1 MTMASVV
8 SVVVTLL
15 VFGLIAVV
23 IAVFVGIGF
32 FGAWRARRN
41 AMAYA
46 AAASASVPPPRPPV
60 DRWAAGC
67 WGLWSGAIDSAG
79 WDRDRAVQSL
89 SSWYGATDAE
99 ALRGVLEG
107 LYAGAT
113 GNLAWDV
120 VRAVDL
126 LRIGVA
132 AGYLTEVECA
142 SEVRRCAGLLRA
154 AYGSWEE
161 LATAFEQGMNAWQD
175 SRGITDAGERG
186 RVQRNA
192 PYLRV
197 GVWPSIP
204 WTTAL

>member
-1 MTMASVV
+1 MKVASLV

-15 VFGLIAVV
+15 VLALIAVV
-23 IAVFVGIGF
+23 IALFVGIGF
-32 FGAWRARRN
+32 FGAWRARRK

-46 AAASASVPPPRPPV
+46 VTASAAAPPPRPPV

-67 WGLWSGAIDSAG
+67 WGLWCGAMDSAA
-79 WDRDRAVQSL
+79 WERDRAAQSL
-89 SSWYGATDAE
+89 SSWYGAKDADG
-99 ALRGVLEG
+99 LRGVIEG
-107 LYAGAT
+107 LYAGTT
-113 GNLAWDV
+113 GNRAWDV

-132 AGYLTEVECA
+132 AGYLTEAECGA
-142 SEVRRCAGLLRA
+142 EVRRAASLLRN

-161 LATAFEQGMNAWQD
+161 LAAAFEQGMNAWQD

-204 WTTAL
+204 WGAAL